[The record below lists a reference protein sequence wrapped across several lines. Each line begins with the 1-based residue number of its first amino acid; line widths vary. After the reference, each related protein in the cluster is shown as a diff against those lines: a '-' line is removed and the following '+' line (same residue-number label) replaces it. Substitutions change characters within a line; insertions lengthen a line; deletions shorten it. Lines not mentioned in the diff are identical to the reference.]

1 MDNRLYLQKPIEMR
15 VAIMDGGN
23 VQEIEAKIKEL
34 REIANKYNCNIKL
47 DVVITENFKSYIELI
62 RSIKTWI

>member
-15 VAIMDGGN
+15 VAIKDGGN
-23 VQEIEAKIKEL
+23 MQEIEAKIKEL

-47 DVVITENFKSYIELI
+47 DVVITEDFKSYKELI
-62 RSIKTWI
+62 KEY